1 MAIPRHQVRQYPRT
15 IQAID
20 LKHDLRLQN
29 KCNEIWVCLPFTKSS
44 PSQQNSSLKFNTRAK
59 CPQTFYPLRLE
70 DGLIHLP
77 AGVGSHSEDIFDEF
91 SCLNLNI
98 TTPAGTKQGND
109 LPVMV
114 YIHGGGGFSG
124 SNGDWWCDGG
134 SIVKRSIEIGN
145 PS

>member
-1 MAIPRHQVRQYPRT
+1 
-15 IQAID
+15 
-20 LKHDLRLQN
+20 
-29 KCNEIWVCLPFTKSS
+29 
-44 PSQQNSSLKFNTRAK
+44 
-59 CPQTFYPLRLE
+59 LE

-98 TTPAGTKQGND
+98 TTPAGTKQGDD

-134 SIVKRSIEIGN
+134 SIVKRSVEIGKPIVIVAIKYVLVSSFEN
-145 PS
+145 VEF